1 MTIFDSQCCIQA
13 WRLHQEGRSIELIKG
28 EIIQDSCYIQEVLRS
43 IHIGL
48 LCVQQSP
55 DDRPNMSS
63 VVLMLGSEGELPEP
77 TQPGFFTER
86 NIAESEYFSST
97 HPHYSAEATTSTLL
111 QGR

>member
-1 MTIFDSQCCIQA
+1 MS
-13 WRLHQEGRSIELIKG
+13 
-28 EIIQDSCYIQEVLRS
+28 EVVRS

-55 DDRPNMSS
+55 KDRPNIST
-63 VVLMLGSEGELPEP
+63 VVMMLGSEGALPQP

-86 NIAESEYFSST
+86 NIVEREYFSSARST
-97 HPHYSAEATTSTLL
+97 DDTTSILL

>member
-1 MTIFDSQCCIQA
+1 M
-13 WRLHQEGRSIELIKG
+13 
-28 EIIQDSCYIQEVLRS
+28 VRS

-63 VVLMLGSEGELPEP
+63 VVLMLGSEGELPMP

-86 NIAESEYFSST
+86 NIVESEYFSST
-97 HPHYSAEATTSTLL
+97 RPNYSAEATTSTLL